1 MPAAAVFR
9 DPDNNLLEFITVL
22 PYPPRRDLGVLSGV
36 IGFAGSHRRLT
47 PREFPLASF
56 DLTSG
61 GVNWYSTYD
70 SLGRQLYAAFTAKF

>member
-56 DLTSG
+56 DLIPPK
-61 GVNWYSTYD
+61 VILPKPLL
-70 SLGRQLYAAFTAKF
+70 SLKS